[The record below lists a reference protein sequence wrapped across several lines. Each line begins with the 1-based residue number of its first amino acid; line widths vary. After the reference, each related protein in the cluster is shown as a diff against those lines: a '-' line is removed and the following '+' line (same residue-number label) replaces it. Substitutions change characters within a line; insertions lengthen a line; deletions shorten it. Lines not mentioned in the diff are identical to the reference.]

1 MINAFLMSIL
11 THAVQAII
19 GSGVFQEIERLVL
32 IELSNTKTGAEKAA
46 SVKEGLKNVKGELGT
61 ALTGTANWELN
72 LGIETAVASINT
84 KLGQPA
90 TVNPATIPPTG
101 A

>member
-46 SVKEGLKNVKGELGT
+46 SVKEGLKNVKG
-61 ALTGTANWELN
+61 
-72 LGIETAVASINT
+72 
-84 KLGQPA
+84 
-90 TVNPATIPPTG
+90 
-101 A
+101 